1 MHNYL
6 RVSGR
11 GLTGGIPLV
20 ILKESRGDPTALQTM
35 FKRIFNTET
44 FNPALGFATCL
55 EENVETIGAKG
66 GFWIEKVTVRQAA
79 VDGLH
84 NTWTKRVETRF
95 VLRDMATNELQ
106 ISGTLD
112 RCFAHIDAKLL
123 AA

>member
-1 MHNYL
+1 
-6 RVSGR
+6 
-11 GLTGGIPLV
+11 
-20 ILKESRGDPTALQTM
+20 M
-35 FKRIFNTET
+35 FQRIFDTET

-66 GFWIEKVTVRQAA
+66 GFFIEKVTVRKAA

-84 NTWTKRVETRF
+84 NTWTKHVETRF

-123 AA
+123 VA

>member
-1 MHNYL
+1 
-6 RVSGR
+6 
-11 GLTGGIPLV
+11 
-20 ILKESRGDPTALQTM
+20 M
-35 FKRIFNTET
+35 FQPIFDTET
-44 FNPALGFATCL
+44 FNPALGFATRL

-66 GFWIEKVTVRQAA
+66 GFFIEKVTVRKAA
-79 VDGLH
+79 TNIG
-84 NTWTKRVETRF
+84 NTWTQRVETRF